1 MPTICRS
8 PNHGRRNGR
17 YPMLDQKKIKAHFK
31 KVDPVIHKVMEP
43 IDFGY
48 WWDRPKRDYFTALCE
63 DIVGQQLSAK
73 AADSIFA
80 RFTGLFPKKQIT
92 PGRLLKLK
100 DQQIRDIG
108 TSWAKAKYLKDLAGQ
123 VKAKTIHLEKL
134 EQLTDSEVVAE
145 LTKIKGIGPW
155 TAEMFLIFT
164 LKREDVFSR
173 GDLGLNKA
181 FKKLYGQR
189 RLETVIRPWSPYKSF
204 GSLALWHSLDNV

>member
-1 MPTICRS
+1 MV
-8 PNHGRRNGR
+8 
-17 YPMLDQKKIKAHFK
+17 DQSKIKSHFK
-31 KVDPVIHKVMEP
+31 KVDPVIYRVMKT
-43 IDFGY
+43 IDFGQ
-48 WWDRPKRDYFTALCE
+48 WWDRPKRDYFMALCE
-63 DIVGQQLSAK
+63 DIIGQQLSGK

-80 RFTGLFPKKQIT
+80 RFARLFPKTQIT
-92 PGRLLKLK
+92 PERILKLA
-100 DQQIRDIG
+100 DQQIRSIG
-108 TSWAKAKYLKDLAGQ
+108 TSWAKARYLKDLAGQ
-123 VKAKTIHLEKL
+123 VKNQTIDLETL
-134 EQLTDSEVVAE
+134 DQLADEQVIIE

-204 GSLALWHSLDNV
+204 GSLALWHSLDKV